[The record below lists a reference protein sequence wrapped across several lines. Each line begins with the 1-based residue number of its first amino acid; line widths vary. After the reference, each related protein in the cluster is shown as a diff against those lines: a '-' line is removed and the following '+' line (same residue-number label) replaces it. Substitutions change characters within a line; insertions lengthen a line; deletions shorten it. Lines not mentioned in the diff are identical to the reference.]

1 VPHSPDPNPTPD
13 PSQPGD
19 SSSGEPGD
27 VGFGG
32 AGFGGAGVGGAGVG
46 GTGVGGT
53 GVGGTGSGGTGSGGT
68 GSKPGA
74 DREVHWPTILEQ
86 AGSYPIEAFNFVREG
101 LNHTVERALL
111 QHEAGLRAGGLGN
124 PDTHHVTGQQLCLGL
139 RDYAILQYG
148 MLAPAVLRHWHIV
161 RTEDFGRIVY
171 AMIEGGV
178 MSKTNHDSID
188 DFSSV
193 YDFDEAF
200 SDAHLSQRIG
210 G

>member
-1 VPHSPDPNPTPD
+1 MPHSPEPNPTPD

-19 SSSGEPGD
+19 SSSGAPGA
-27 VGFGG
+27 VGPKSGDAKSGDAKSGDLKPGVSNPG
-32 AGFGGAGVGGAGVG
+32 A
-46 GTGVGGT
+46 
-53 GVGGTGSGGTGSGGT
+53 SN
-68 GSKPGA
+68 PGA
-74 DREVHWPTILEQ
+74 DREIHWPTILER
-86 AGSYPIEAFNFVREG
+86 AGSYPIESFNFVREG

-148 MLAPAVLRHWHIV
+148 MLAPAVLRHWNIV

-178 MSKTNHDSID
+178 MSRTKDDSVD
-188 DFSSV
+188 DFSAV

>member
-1 VPHSPDPNPTPD
+1 VPHSPEPNPTPD

-19 SSSGEPGD
+19 SSSGASGS
-27 VGFGG
+27 G
-32 AGFGGAGVGGAGVG
+32 AS
-46 GTGVGGT
+46 
-53 GVGGTGSGGTGSGGT
+53 GSGGSGSGASGSGASGSGGSKAV
-68 GSKPGA
+68 GSKAGA
-74 DREVHWPTILEQ
+74 DREIHWPTILER

-148 MLAPAVLRHWHIV
+148 MLAPAVLRHWNIV

-171 AMIEGGV
+171 ALIEAGEL
-178 MSKTNHDSID
+178 SKTADDSIE
-188 DFSSV
+188 DFHSV
-193 YDFDEAF
+193 FEFDEAF
-200 SDAHLSQRIG
+200 SLPALSARIVPRAAAT
-210 G
+210 

>member
-1 VPHSPDPNPTPD
+1 MPHSPEPNPTPD

-19 SSSGEPGD
+19 SSSGAPGA
-27 VGFGG
+27 VGPKSGDAKSGDLKPG
-32 AGFGGAGVGGAGVG
+32 A
-46 GTGVGGT
+46 
-53 GVGGTGSGGTGSGGT
+53 SN
-68 GSKPGA
+68 PGA
-74 DREVHWPTILEQ
+74 DREIHWPTILER
-86 AGSYPIEAFNFVREG
+86 AGSYPIESFNFVREG

-148 MLAPAVLRHWHIV
+148 MLAPAVLRHWNIV

-171 AMIEGGV
+171 AMIDGGV
-178 MSKTNHDSID
+178 MSRTKDDSVE